1 MQKKTRNLLLLLLT
15 SSLLSLSLWQ
25 SAQAAQHII
34 IDNGNSALS
43 KEAAR
48 QSSEDWNETRTLR
61 NKLNKHL
68 EKRVDK
74 ADRDFDKADMAEALE
89 DKCKASSNFNA
100 YWEPNSSRCLDRR
113 SGRQVTP

>member
-1 MQKKTRNLLLLLLT
+1 MQKKTRRLRLLVT
-15 SSLLSLSLWQ
+15 SSLLSLGLLS
-25 SAQAAQHII
+25 SVQAAQHIV

-61 NKLNKHL
+61 NKVNKHL

-74 ADRDFDKADMAEALE
+74 ADRDFDKADMAEALAE
-89 DKCKASSNFNA
+89 KCKASANFNA

-113 SGRQVTP
+113 SGRPVTP

>member
-1 MQKKTRNLLLLLLT
+1 MQKKTRNLLLIVSSLFGL
-15 SSLLSLSLWQ
+15 SLLS
-25 SAQAAQHII
+25 SAQAAQHIV

-61 NKLNKHL
+61 NKVNKHL

-74 ADRDFDKADMAEALE
+74 ADRDFDKADMAQALE
-89 DKCKASSNFNA
+89 EKCKASANFNA
-100 YWEPNSSRCLDRR
+100 YWEPSSSRCLDRR
-113 SGRQVTP
+113 SGRPVTP